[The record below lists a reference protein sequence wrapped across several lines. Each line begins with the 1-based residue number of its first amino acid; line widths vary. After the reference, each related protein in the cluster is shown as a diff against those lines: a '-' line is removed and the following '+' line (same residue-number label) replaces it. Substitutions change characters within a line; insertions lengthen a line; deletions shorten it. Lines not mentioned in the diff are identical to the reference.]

1 MILSKINKIN
11 GKFDKINVKMRKIY
25 FVLIIILL
33 FSMGAYYFIY
43 LNKVDYISKKSDIVL
58 SPNEL
63 INDFK
68 KNENH
73 SNAKYLNKIIETK
86 GIVTSIE
93 SDSMIILNENINLRF
108 NTKIQIKLNDS
119 IKIKGRILGYDPLF
133 EQINLDNCQRLN

>member
-1 MILSKINKIN
+1 
-11 GKFDKINVKMRKIY
+11 
-25 FVLIIILL
+25 
-33 FSMGAYYFIY
+33 MGAYYFIY